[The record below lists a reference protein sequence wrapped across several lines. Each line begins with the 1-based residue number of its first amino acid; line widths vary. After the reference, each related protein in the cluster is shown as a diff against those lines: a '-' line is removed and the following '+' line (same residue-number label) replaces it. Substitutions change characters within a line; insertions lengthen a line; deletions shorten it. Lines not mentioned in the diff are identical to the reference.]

1 MVEYRCFLN
10 TDPPLLVDFWSR
22 LAKVDG
28 LVEFADYAIFERFVF
43 SKQYFDRDG
52 LIVAIENERIV
63 GFAHAGFSPDESMAE
78 LDDSRGIITQLRLDP
93 SVSDIGVSQQLL
105 KMATDYCRARGAL
118 VVHAGSDFPHSP
130 FYLGFYGGSRHP
142 GVISADAQV
151 IESFEAFGFRSHD
164 EIIIMELQLDKLKS
178 VMGRQQMTVR
188 RNYLINASTD
198 PLEQSWWE
206 SCTLGGTDRE
216 RFTAIDKRSKV
227 VAGSVSYW
235 DMQPMSSARLG
246 KSRGLYNLFTNED
259 MRRGGIATYLV
270 GESLKHLAK
279 SEISIVEA
287 QTRQSDAASRALFE
301 KLGFE
306 ETSTGKLMSL
316 SLE

>member
-10 TDPPLLVDFWSR
+10 TDAPLLVDLWSR
-22 LAKVDG
+22 LAKVEG
-28 LVEFADYAIFERFVF
+28 LVEFADYAIFERYIFA
-43 SKQYFDRDG
+43 KQYFDRDG
-52 LIVAIENERIV
+52 LIVAIENERLV
-63 GFAHAGFSPDESMAE
+63 GFAHAGFSPDDSLAS
-78 LDDSRGIITQLRLDP
+78 LDTSRGIITQLRLDP

-105 KMATDYCRARGAL
+105 KMATDYCRSRGASI
-118 VVHAGSDFPHSP
+118 VHAGSDFPHSP

-142 GVISADAQV
+142 GVILADTQV
-151 IESFEAFGFRSHD
+151 TESFETFGFSAHD
-164 EIIIMELQLDKLKS
+164 EIIIMELKLDQLKS
-178 VMGRQQMTVR
+178 IMGRQQMSVR

-198 PLEQSWWE
+198 PLEESWWE

-216 RFTAIDKRSKV
+216 RFTAIAKRSKV
-227 VAGSVSYW
+227 IAGTVSYW
-235 DMQPMSSARLG
+235 DMQPMSSARSE
-246 KSRGLYNLFTNED
+246 KARGLYNLSIKED
-259 MRRGGIATYLV
+259 IRRGGIATYLV

-279 SEISIVEA
+279 SEISLVEA

-306 ETSTGKLMSL
+306 ETSTAKLMSL